1 MTELRQVAAE
11 LAQLREDV
19 DYLLLLLEPS
29 LAGPAGLA
37 GAAASPAN
45 PAAST
50 TPKPG
55 VAHVWRTLT
64 PTEAAHAWDTLTGWV
79 DWLIDRY
86 RLDDTLPDC
95 WYRHGPMVDEL
106 DALRASW
113 VAAYL
118 APAARPTDA
127 AYWLDL
133 LHRTLDRIGDW
144 DRYGCAAGTHHD
156 DSSSSD
162 SRDDRQVR
170 DDFVFADVNA
180 RAAARRRQTDRSAES
195 SNGESADAGSFGSTG
210 GSPD

>member
-1 MTELRQVAAE
+1 VDIAMTDLHHVAAE

-29 LAGPAGLA
+29 LAGPAGSA
-37 GAAASPAN
+37 GVATAAAV
-45 PAAST
+45 AAGST
-50 TPKPG
+50 APKAG

-64 PTEAAHAWDTLTGWV
+64 PTEAAHACETLTGWV
-79 DWLIDRY
+79 DWLVDRY
-86 RLDDTLPDC
+86 NLDDTLPGC

-118 APAARPTDA
+118 DTAARPTDS

-133 LHRTLDRIGDW
+133 LHRTLDRIADW

-156 DSSSSD
+156 DSPASSD
-162 SRDDRQVR
+162 PSDNRQVR
-170 DDFVFADVNA
+170 DGFMFADVNA
-180 RAAARRRQTDRSAES
+180 RAAARRRQTSRSTS
-195 SNGESADAGSFGSTG
+195 STNGEPA
-210 GSPD
+210 

>member
-1 MTELRQVAAE
+1 VDIDMTDLRQVAAD

-29 LAGPAGLA
+29 LAGPAGPA
-37 GAAASPAN
+37 GAAASPAY

-50 TPKPG
+50 APKSG

-79 DWLIDRY
+79 DWLVNRY
-86 RLDDTLPDC
+86 SLDDTLPAC

-118 APAARPTDA
+118 DPAARPTDS

-162 SRDDRQVR
+162 PGHYRQIR

-180 RAAARRRQTDRSAES
+180 RAAARRRQTSRSAES
-195 SNGESADAGSFGSTG
+195 SDGEPADAG
-210 GSPD
+210 

>member
-1 MTELRQVAAE
+1 VDIDMTELRQVAAD
-11 LAQLREDV
+11 LAQLREDL

-29 LAGPAGLA
+29 LAG
-37 GAAASPAN
+37 AAASTVN

-50 TPKPG
+50 APTSG

-64 PTEAAHAWDTLTGWV
+64 PTEAAHAWDSLTGWV
-79 DWLIDRY
+79 DWLVDRY
-86 RLDDTLPDC
+86 SLDDTLPGC

-118 APAARPTDA
+118 EPAARPTDS

-133 LHRTLDRIGDW
+133 LHRTLDRIVDW

-156 DSSSSD
+156 DSSPSSD
-162 SRDDRQVR
+162 PRHDRQVR

-180 RAAARRRQTDRSAES
+180 RAAARHRQTARSAAS
-195 SNGESADAGSFGSTG
+195 SNDESAATG
-210 GSPD
+210 